1 MPNRSNRSIKTQL
14 ARRHFLGIAAAAG
27 ARLAAVT
34 GAAGAITAP
43 SDANSMG
50 RNWGKH
56 RGKGKHGSNC
66 FLRGTTLSTSTGE
79 VKVEELSIGDL
90 ITTLHGEAMPIRWI
104 GRRNYKS
111 THYPTAGNVMPIRI
125 RRHALD
131 GQVPHS
137 DLYLSPGHAL
147 LVDGVLIRV
156 MDLVNGAS
164 IAPALPQGTDTIEY
178 FHILLDGH
186 QVILAQGAPT
196 ETLLLE
202 GQNDEHFAN
211 FAELRQLFPGIFDT
225 PMKPAAPI
233 VGYGGKKHLKALL
246 RIAASLV
253 VRNDV
258 IYDDYEKI
266 AARAFFVAHRE
277 LFHEEAPL

>member
-1 MPNRSNRSIKTQL
+1 MPTPSDRSLKTQL

-27 ARLAAVT
+27 TRVAAVT
-34 GAAGAITAP
+34 SAAGAILSA
-43 SDANSMG
+43 SNANSMG
-50 RNWGKH
+50 RNWGK
-56 RGKGKHGSNC
+56 RGGKGQHGSNC
-66 FLRGTTLSTSTGE
+66 FLRGTTLSTPTGE
-79 VKVEELSIGDL
+79 VNIEELSIGDL
-90 ITTLHGEAMPIRWI
+90 ITTVNGEAMPLRWI
-104 GRRNYKS
+104 GRRTYK
-111 THYPTAGNVMPIRI
+111 PTRYSARENVMPIRV

-131 GQVPHS
+131 GKIPRC

-164 IAPALPQGTDTIEY
+164 IAPALPEGIDDIEY
-178 FHILLDGH
+178 FHILLDSH
-186 QVILAQGAPT
+186 QVILAHGAPT
-196 ETLLLE
+196 ETLLLN

-211 FAELRQLFPGIFDT
+211 FAELRQLLPGILNT

-253 VRNDV
+253 AGDEV
-258 IYDDYEKI
+258 ILDDYEKI
-266 AARAFFVAHRE
+266 AARAYSVAQ
-277 LFHEEAPL
+277 F

>member
-1 MPNRSNRSIKTQL
+1 MPNPSDRSLKTQL

-27 ARLAAVT
+27 ARVAAVT
-34 GAAGAITAP
+34 GAAGAILSP
-43 SDANSMG
+43 SNANSMG
-50 RNWGKH
+50 RNWGK
-56 RGKGKHGSNC
+56 RGGKGQHGSNC
-66 FLRGTTLSTSTGE
+66 FLRGTTLSTPTGE
-79 VKVEELSIGDL
+79 VNVEELSIGDL
-90 ITTLHGEAMPIRWI
+90 ITTVNGEAMPIRWI
-104 GRRNYKS
+104 GRRTYKP
-111 THYPTAGNVMPIRI
+111 TRHPTAENVMPIRI

-131 GQVPHS
+131 GQVPHC

-164 IAPALPQGTDTIEY
+164 IAPALPEGISTIEY

-196 ETLLLE
+196 ETLLLD

-211 FAELRQLFPGIFDT
+211 FAELRQIPGILNT

-253 VRNDV
+253 AGHDMVF
-258 IYDDYEKI
+258 DDYEKI
-266 AARAFFVAHRE
+266 AARAYSVAK
-277 LFHEEAPL
+277 L

>member
-1 MPNRSNRSIKTQL
+1 MEKKMPTPSDRSIKTQL

-27 ARLAAVT
+27 ARLATVT
-34 GAAGAITAP
+34 GAAGAILSS

-56 RGKGKHGSNC
+56 GGKGGHGSNC
-66 FLRGTTLSTSTGE
+66 FLRGTTLSTPTGE
-79 VKVEELSIGDL
+79 VNVEELSIGDL
-90 ITTLHGEAMPIRWI
+90 ITTVNGEAMPIRWI
-104 GRRNYKS
+104 GRRTYK
-111 THYPTAGNVMPIRI
+111 PTRYAAAENVMPIRI

-131 GQVPHS
+131 GHVPHS

-164 IAPALPQGTDTIEY
+164 IAPALPEGIDTIEY

-196 ETLLLE
+196 ETLLLD

-211 FAELRQLFPGIFDT
+211 FAELRQLIPGIVST

-253 VRNDV
+253 AGREV
-258 IYDDYEKI
+258 IMDNYEQI
-266 AARAFFVAHRE
+266 AARAYSVAQ
-277 LFHEEAPL
+277 L